1 MSPILIERPYVG
13 GAGRAPWP
21 LTMVIRARC
30 LGVSPKC
37 AASPLLLYL
46 VCVAVGMLVSGV
58 GSVTIAVQVP
68 VVRADPPESEPLLGV
83 LVPAGIVCRAG
94 CGRF

>member
-1 MSPILIERPYVG
+1 MSPILIERPYVE

-30 LGVSPKC
+30 LG
-37 AASPLLLYL
+37 ASPLLLYL
-46 VCVAVGMLVSGV
+46 VCVAVGMLVSGA
-58 GSVTIAVQVP
+58 GSVTVAVQVP